1 MSDEQ
6 PRQLRLTPKD
16 PPKATQSGGRGKKE
30 EKANKWVL
38 VLILVLTVIVTLV
51 FYFSGGR
58 KQTSGPSS
66 TPAVERGGLFGS
78 KVYKF

>member
-51 FYFSGGR
+51 FYFGGGR
-58 KQTSGPSS
+58 KQTSEPNAMPQS
-66 TPAVERGGLFGS
+66 EKGGLFGP
-78 KVYKF
+78 KIYKF